1 VPNPKVN
8 VRPKS
13 KKIQPSPNM
22 NTAALPEPE
31 VRARAYELYE
41 LRGRIDGYD
50 EADWLQ
56 AEFEL
61 RSDE

>member
-1 VPNPKVN
+1 MPNPNVN
-8 VRPKS
+8 VRSKP

-22 NTAALPEPE
+22 NTVALTEPE